1 MADGDRSD
9 SGPDLAGTSGSAPEA
24 EYRPTGGR
32 ELDVPQ
38 ARPPA
43 PPPRHPVGPEVITP
57 YEVVGRPIPR
67 STARQRFLLWWTR
80 PITILLVAATVV
92 VLLVATTA
100 LTTLAIT
107 AGRSADPAASPTE
120 SPSASPS
127 PSATPAPGSP
137 APSDSEDP
145 AASPGL
151 TDSPAPDGSSSDV
164 NLPIPPADAVG
175 EPFQTGTYQEDDP
188 GPERELDVDTGRR
201 PYVARDSRS
210 DIAVTP
216 YGIVGLNGVV
226 LAPYT
231 KDGRPKLGACAATSR
246 DQWAL
251 DVPVEELKPNAT
263 FCFTTTEGR
272 YGYFTVQ
279 DVVRNNAGQLA
290 DITFNYL
297 VWEGPND

>member
-9 SGPDLAGTSGSAPEA
+9 IAPDHAGTSGSAHEA
-24 EYRPTGGR
+24 EFRPTGGH

-38 ARPPA
+38 PRPPA
-43 PPPRHPVGPEVITP
+43 PSSRQPVGPEVITP

-67 STARQRFLLWWTR
+67 LTARQRFLLWWTR

-92 VLLVATTA
+92 VLLVATAA

-107 AGRSADPAASPTE
+107 AGPSADPTASPSE

-137 APSDSEDP
+137 APSDSEEP

-151 TDSPAPDGSSSDV
+151 TDSPAPDSSSSDV
-164 NLPIPPADAVG
+164 NLPIPPVDAVG
-175 EPFQTGTYQEDDP
+175 EPFQGGTYQKSDP
-188 GPERELDVDTGRR
+188 SGRLGLDVDD
-201 PYVARDSRS
+201 AREQNQDLFDT

-216 YGIVGLNGVV
+216 YGIVGRNGVV

-231 KDGRPKLGACAATSR
+231 QAGRPKLGSCAAIPR

-251 DVPVEELKPNAT
+251 DVPVEELKPGAT
-263 FCFTTTEGR
+263 FCFTTTEAR
-272 YGYFTVQ
+272 YGYLTVQ
-279 DVVRNNAGQLA
+279 DAVRNNAGQLA